1 MSTCLTSICLLYNSL
16 PKSHCTEMNL
26 FCMYNYVPC
35 PGYEDENADNP
46 SLAGRLC
53 SACPDDYC
61 SGKTADD
68 LAAAI
73 LVFRNGFGLLR
84 CRHLGSGGGGGV
96 ADFVHAILYPG
107 IGGEF
112 GWLCHCRHLGS
123 GRGADCLITSPSS
136 WIRVCGGLAFYSFW
150 ILNFFY
156 I

>member
-1 MSTCLTSICLLYNSL
+1 MSTCLTSICLLYNTL

-26 FCMYNYVPC
+26 FCTYNYVPC

-73 LVFRNGFGLLR
+73 LVFRKGFGLLR
-84 CRHLGSGGGGGV
+84 
-96 ADFVHAILYPG
+96 
-107 IGGEF
+107 
-112 GWLCHCRHLGS
+112 CRHLGS

-156 I
+156 IN